1 MLVFIKKIYLLS
13 VPGHRNEKCRY
24 AIFYSEISTH
34 IEHLQK
40 IIKKNIYYAEYE
52 LVNFQINQ
60 KSIESKCAEILIFT
74 HASIFIQL
82 KYLIKLCVNK
92 IEKCFH
98 GNAQKLTNWNL
109 AIGSWHE
116 IYIST

>member
-1 MLVFIKKIYLLS
+1 M
-13 VPGHRNEKCRY
+13 N
-24 AIFYSEISTH
+24 
-34 IEHLQK
+34 
-40 IIKKNIYYAEYE
+40 YAEYE

-116 IYIST
+116 IYISTKICSKTFE